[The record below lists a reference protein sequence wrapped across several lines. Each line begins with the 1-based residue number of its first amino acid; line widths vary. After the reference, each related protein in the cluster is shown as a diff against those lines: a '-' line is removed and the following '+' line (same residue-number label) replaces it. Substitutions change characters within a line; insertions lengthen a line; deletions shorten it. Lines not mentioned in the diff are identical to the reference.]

1 MRGCLAFTFVALGL
15 FAAPGLTRQ
24 SPAAPRADAARIAR
38 LVEALDTAEFAE
50 RERAGR
56 ELLALEGAAVEPL
69 RKALALKRGL
79 EFTRRAQALL
89 EALAIHEPGGEVVKG
104 LKLRLSADRT
114 TVKPGESVTLTTTL
128 CNMTDRP
135 LNVRVGHT
143 TCGNYLECGSA
154 LRRAQPV
161 PGKPAAELEPK
172 CKVGFCGTGAGPI
185 YVTVP
190 AKRALRFQTQA
201 TRLPD
206 QAAYKLGK
214 AGFFYLEQKGGPDV
228 LRVMLSVGPGDNLP
242 RPARP
247 GLKGSGIRPT
257 DEGAPFWA
265 GTIRSNDV
273 RLQSVP

>member
-1 MRGCLAFTFVALGL
+1 MRRCLAFTVVAFGL
-15 FAAPGLTRQ
+15 FAVPGMARQ
-24 SPAAPRADAARIAR
+24 PAAAPKADAARIAR
-38 LVEALDTAEFAE
+38 LIEALGSAEFAE

-56 ELLALEGAAVEPL
+56 ELLALEDAAVEPL
-69 RKALALKRGL
+69 RKALAMKRGL
-79 EFTRRAQALL
+79 EFTRRAEALL

-114 TVKPGESVTLTTTL
+114 TVKPGETVTLTTTL

-135 LNVRVGHT
+135 LNVKVGYT
-143 TCGNYLECGSA
+143 TCGNYLECGAA
-154 LRRAQPV
+154 LRQDRPV
-161 PGKPAAELEPK
+161 PGKPAAELRPK

-201 TRLPD
+201 TRPPR
-206 QAAYKLGK
+206 QAVYTLGK
-214 AGFFYLEQKGGPDV
+214 AGFFEFERTGGPDV
-228 LRVMLSVGPGDNLP
+228 LRVMLLVARGDNLP

-247 GLKGSGIRPT
+247 GMKGTGIRPA
-257 DEGAPFWA
+257 DETAPFWH